1 MFSTDGANNAMCNRI
16 KRYTWRDWT
25 ITAAEMQHM
34 TDEELTAW
42 ARRAR
47 EAFRLAQQQDQWDGE
62 APSVT

>member
-1 MFSTDGANNAMCNRI
+1 MCNRI